1 MSNFHFTQTDV
12 QRLESQA
19 QQLRLDIVSIIYA
32 AKAGHPGGS
41 LSAVEMVT
49 ALYFHVMN
57 IDPSNPDWPERD
69 RFVCPRVTPV
79 RIVCGTGSPGYFDPA
94 LLNTLRQY
102 KSILQGTLI

>member
-1 MSNFHFTQTDV
+1 MSKFHFTQTDV
-12 QRLESQA
+12 QLLESQA
-19 QQLRLDIVSIIYA
+19 QQLRLDIVSMIYT

-69 RFVCPRVTPV
+69 RLFVQGSRLS
-79 RIVCGTGSPGYFDPA
+79 RIVCGTGSPGIFRPRPFEYIASVQVHTSGAP
-94 LLNTLRQY
+94 
-102 KSILQGTLI
+102 